1 MWNTPTL
8 QIHDG
13 QHVQLRPLAATADVA
28 QLYTAGHRTPLHLG
42 IWRYLPYGPFRDQT
56 AMHDWLVTCQA
67 SRDPLF
73 HVVYDRAR
81 QRLVGIIT
89 IMSIVPEF
97 GRAELGHIWYDT
109 DVHRSRVNT
118 ESAFLLLSYLFDTLS
133 YRRVE
138 WKCDNRNEASKAA
151 ARRLGFSYEGTFR
164 KHMIVKHHNR
174 DTAWFSITDD
184 EWLTQRQRF
193 AQYLAGEIAHLGW

>member
-8 QIHDG
+8 HVHDG
-13 QHVQLRPLAATADVA
+13 QHVQLRPLSAPTDAVA
-28 QLYTAGHRTPLHLG
+28 LYAAGHRTPLHLG

-56 AMHDWLVTCQA
+56 AMYDWLVTCQS

-73 HVVYDRAR
+73 HVVYDQAR
-81 QRLVGIIT
+81 QRLVGMIT
-89 IMSIVPEF
+89 IMSIVPEY

-109 DVHRSRVNT
+109 DVHHTLVNT
-118 ESAFLLLSYLFDTLS
+118 ESVFLLLTYLFDTLG

-151 ARRLGFSYEGTFR
+151 AQRLGFRYEGTFR
-164 KHMIVKHHNR
+164 KHLIVKNHNR
-174 DTAWFSITDD
+174 DTTWFSITDD
-184 EWLTQRQRF
+184 EWPAQRHHFIR
-193 AQYLAGEIAHLGW
+193 YLAGEIPHLSR